1 MDNILTTIET
11 FVDKYL
17 QIGLDFL
24 DTLPIWLQG
33 AIVLATGLFAI
44 IGIFVFLKKFIKLF
58 IVLAIIGGGIYFL
71 WTQTDIIQNL
81 IGHILAFGAKVSL
94 FLK

>member
-1 MDNILTTIET
+1 MENILTTIEDFIEPYIT
-11 FVDKYL
+11 MAL
-17 QIGLDFL
+17 NALDS
-24 DTLPIWLQG
+24 LPVYLQG
-33 AIVLATGLFAI
+33 AVFLALGIFTI
-44 IGIFVFLKKFIKLF
+44 IGVFVFLKKFIKLF